1 MSTPSISEVLADN
14 YLGLGATGI
23 GVIGAIV
30 EDLAHGRINSEW
42 IHHSGTTRDEIVEA
56 LTDMIVD
63 ITPYLHAVRTPDGWV
78 QL

>member
-1 MSTPSISEVLADN
+1 MSTPFISEVLAEN

-42 IHHSGTTRDEIVEA
+42 IDHWGTTRDEIVEA